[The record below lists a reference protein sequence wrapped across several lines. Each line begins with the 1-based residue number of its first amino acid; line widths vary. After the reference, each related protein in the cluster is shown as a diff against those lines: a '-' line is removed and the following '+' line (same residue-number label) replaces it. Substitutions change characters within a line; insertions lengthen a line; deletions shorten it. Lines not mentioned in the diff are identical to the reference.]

1 MMADSFKNRRGL
13 GPNVLAM
20 RSMVVLDMSMSL
32 DGFIAGPNDELDRV
46 HAWMRG
52 GEPGRGVDV
61 VDELFRTTGAVVMG
75 RRTFDLGDKEN
86 GWVAEPPFEVPMFV
100 PAHDIPDRVARDAA
114 PTLTFVTEGADA
126 AIEKAKAAA
135 GDGNVMVCG
144 ASTGQQCLK
153 AGHLDE
159 MEIHL
164 VHVLLGDGIRLFEPG
179 FEPVELELARII
191 ESVTHLRFRLGSARA

>member
-1 MMADSFKNRRGL
+1 MGT
-13 GPNVLAM
+13 
-20 RSMVVLDMSMSL
+20 VVLDMSMSL

-52 GEPGRGVDV
+52 GEPGRGVEV

-100 PAHDIPDRVARDAA
+100 PAHDIPDRVARGAA
-114 PTLTFVTEGADA
+114 PTLTFVTEGVDA

-135 GDGNVMVCG
+135 GDRNVMVCG
-144 ASTGQQCLK
+144 ASTGQQSLR

-159 MEIHL
+159 IEIHL
-164 VHVLLGDGIRLFEPG
+164 VPVLLGDGIRLFEPG
-179 FEPVELELARII
+179 IEPVELELARII
-191 ESVTHLRFRLGSARA
+191 ESPGVTHLRFRLGSTRA